1 MLSGAF
7 SQVLGKGSKCP
18 LDLFVHTSAMV
29 RFGFNMPRH
38 LHHLLRQPEPADGFL
53 PEKHPLQNIRGAP
66 PTCTFESNWTLQHSF
81 STVKNSD
88 GTPLDSIRAT
98 AGGSLIQRFASLK
111 SVGECDNESE
121 LMQLLKKKT
130 VPICYVW
137 CDPSPW
143 IHVTQGFSM
152 SINVNKMIRAGFK
165 VKVLMADWLARMDPM
180 IGGNLCKM
188 QTIAMYNI
196 EMWKATGMDV
206 DGVEFVMLSDEISHR
221 ADEYWPLTMKV
232 ASVCELKDITK
243 CFSFSNL
250 PKDTRGHGSIDPY
263 TTREFTPAETLHA
276 CLQCAS
282 ILLQEVD
289 IWLLDMDQ
297 RGVDML
303 AGEYCKHTGFKN
315 KPLALFQGMVPSLLQ
330 NAEWYNMGDPG
341 WAIFMEDDEE
351 VVSRKIEKA
360 FCPPKLIQYNPCLDY
375 VQYTILPCLGKFEVV
390 LKEANSANKTFL
402 SIEELTD
409 DYSIGNVC
417 PSDMKRALVKAINT
431 ILQPVRDHFRS
442 SSAGKLR
449 KAMEDYYIIDRAKRP
464 HLYCH
469 KKTQESKCY

>member
-1 MLSGAF
+1 MLSRAF
-7 SQVLGKGSKCP
+7 TQVLSKGSKCP
-18 LDLFVHTSAMV
+18 LDLFVHASAAV
-29 RFGFNMPRH
+29 RFGSNMPRH
-38 LHHLLRQPEPADGFL
+38 HHHLLRQGEPPDVS
-53 PEKHPLQNIRGAP
+53 PQRKHPLQNSRGAT

-81 STVKNSD
+81 STMKNSD
-88 GTPLDSIRAT
+88 DTPLDSIRAT
-98 AGGSLIQRFASLK
+98 AGGSSIQRFASLK

-121 LMQLLKKKT
+121 LMLLLRKKT

-143 IHVTQGFSM
+143 IHITQGFSM

-165 VKVLMADWLARMDPM
+165 VKLLMADWFARMEPM

-206 DGVEFVMLSDEISHR
+206 DGVEFVMLSDEISYR
-221 ADEYWPLTMKV
+221 ADEYWPLAMKV
-232 ASVCELKDITK
+232 GSVSELEDIKK
-243 CFSFSNL
+243 CLFSFSKL
-250 PKDTRGHGSIDPY
+250 PKDTRGRGSVDS
-263 TTREFTPAETLHA
+263 TTREFTPAETLQA

-289 IWLLDMDQ
+289 IWLLDEDK

-303 AGEYCKHTGFKN
+303 VGEYRKHTGMKK
-315 KPLALFQGMVPSLLQ
+315 KPVTMFQGMVPSLLQ
-330 NAEWYNMGDPG
+330 NTEWYNMGDPG

-360 FCPPKLIQYNPCLDY
+360 FCPPKLVAGNPCLEY
-375 VQYTILPCLGKFEVV
+375 VKYTILPCLGKFEVG
-390 LKEANSANKTFL
+390 LKEADSGNKTFL
-402 SIEELTD
+402 SMEDLTD
-409 DYSIGNVC
+409 DYSSGAVC
-417 PSDMKRALVKAINT
+417 PADMKHALVKAINT

-442 SSAGKLR
+442 SSARKLR
-449 KAMEDYYIIDRAKRP
+449 KAMEDNYIIDRAKRP
-464 HLYCH
+464 YL
-469 KKTQESKCY
+469 KP